1 VSFAFFADQQP
12 TPDKGGWMIGRLRGE
27 ILLKRPPHLLIEV
40 GGVGYEL
47 EAPMSTFYDL
57 PPVGEAVTLIT
68 HLAVREDA
76 HVLYGFARERDR
88 DLFRSLLRVSGVGA
102 KMGLAILSGMDAE
115 RFVRCVEQEDVH
127 ALTRLPGIGT
137 KTAQRL
143 VVEMRDRLAGLGA
156 GVAALTGGGS
166 AAAVPRVGC
175 APADDALSDAVSAL
189 VALGY
194 KPADASRMARA
205 VDDGARTSEEIIRAA
220 LRAAGTG

>member
-1 VSFAFFADQQP
+1 
-12 TPDKGGWMIGRLRGE
+12 MIGRLRGE
-27 ILLKRPPHLLIEV
+27 ILVKRPPHLLIEV

-57 PPVGEAVTLIT
+57 PAVGAAVTLVT

-88 DLFRSLLRVSGVGA
+88 DLFRALLKVSGVGA
-102 KMGLAILSGMDAE
+102 KMGLAILSGMDVE
-115 RFVRCVEQEDVH
+115 RFVRCVEQEDVQ

-143 VVEMRDRLAGLGA
+143 VVEMRDRLGGLGV
-156 GVAALTGGGS
+156 GIAALTSGAR
-166 AAAVPRVGC
+166 AAGVPKGEAV
-175 APADDALSDAVSAL
+175 AADDALSDAVSAL

-194 KPADASRMARA
+194 KPADANRMARA
-205 VDDGARTSEEIIRAA
+205 AGDGVRTSEEIIRAA
-220 LRAAGTG
+220 LRAAATG